1 MKPGDWVRVLK
12 SGLSNKPFQIESV
25 DGNTYTVFQKEG
37 TYVYKIKVD
46 EEELKK
52 L

>member
-25 DGNTYTVFQKEG
+25 DGNIYTVFQKEG